1 MSMAVHILPTSIE
14 PPITKPFPYS
24 MQVFTLNVILK
35 NSTTLSAISK
45 YMLNGLIKLS
55 KKLCSHH
62 VTYNAQRVNAR
73 HYIKLIF

>member
-1 MSMAVHILPTSIE
+1 MAVNILPTCIE
-14 PPITKPFPYS
+14 PPITKPFPCS
-24 MQVFTLNVILK
+24 MQVFTLDIIKK
-35 NSTTLSAISK
+35 NSTTLSGISK
-45 YMLNGLIKLS
+45 YMLDRLIKLS